1 MIILQPPITKLV
13 LNEVKI
19 LVIQMSQYILMRF
32 IVKKLEVVKIL
43 NGWLKMPE
51 FLRVL
56 ENLKVLLGMMAHGLM
71 QMLHRNLVFGMVVDR
86 ATYTQD
92 LTPVIVPT
100 QEQVEILVYT

>member
-1 MIILQPPITKLV
+1 
-13 LNEVKI
+13 
-19 LVIQMSQYILMRF
+19 
-32 IVKKLEVVKIL
+32 
-43 NGWLKMPE
+43 MPE

-100 QEQVEILVYT
+100 QEQAEILVYT